1 MTAKEVNE
9 PTFEPVSRVTA
20 AKEVNEVDNVGSLTS
35 LAAATRFTGVANGVG
50 SSLVFKVQLVYA

>member
-1 MTAKEVNE
+1 VTAKEVNE
-9 PTFEPVSRVTA
+9 PTLSTA